1 MLSLYSPVIRYG
13 SLPGLLFGLVLLTGC
28 QSAPKAV
35 QTVPGLPAPVAMHEF
50 TIDTA
55 RNDVVGST
63 QIIKAK
69 DEDTLSDIARRFNVG
84 YEELA
89 SANPTVD
96 PWLPKAGTDVVI
108 PTRFVLP
115 DAPRSG
121 IVINLAAM
129 RLFYFPKVKPGE
141 PQTVIT
147 HPIGIG
153 RVEWRTPEGTT
164 KIVAKTE
171 APSWTPTPAI
181 RKEHAAD
188 GDPLP
193 AKVPPGPDNPMG
205 THALKLGWPEY
216 AIHGTN
222 KPPSIGLR
230 GSHGCLRLYP
240 EDIVRIYDQVPVG
253 TPVAVVNQPQ
263 LVGWLDNTLYMQTYP
278 ALEDDKRN
286 HSKLTTQILKAA
298 RNSKKAKLDAR
309 GQIVLNKDMVTELE
323 KNPRA
328 LAVPISVDGL
338 TLQQYL
344 TAAPRVENQLPIN
357 ATWDGDMS
365 QQLTAAEVMQGA
377 GR

>member
-1 MLSLYSPVIRYG
+1 MLNLISPVIRC
-13 SLPGLLFGLVLLTGC
+13 GLFVGAVALAGC
-28 QSAPKAV
+28 QSAPKTV
-35 QTVPGLPAPVAMHEF
+35 QSAPGLPAPRAMHEF
-50 TIDTA
+50 TIDPA
-55 RNDVVGST
+55 RDDVVGSA
-63 QIIKAK
+63 QVIKAK
-69 DEDTLSDIARRFNVG
+69 EEDTLSDIARRFNVG

-89 SANPTVD
+89 SANPSVD
-96 PWLPKAGTDVVI
+96 PWLPKAGTEIVI

-115 DAPRSG
+115 DAPRTG

-129 RLFYFPKVKPGE
+129 RLFYFPKTKPGE
-141 PQTVIT
+141 PQKVIT

-193 AKVPPGPDNPMG
+193 AKIPAGPDNPMG

-240 EDIVRIYDQVPVG
+240 EDIVQIYQEVPVG

-263 LVGWLDNTLYMQTYP
+263 LIGWLDNTLYMQTYP
-278 ALEDDKRN
+278 TLEDDKRN
-286 HSKLTTQILKAA
+286 HSKLTNQIIKNA
-298 RNSKKAKLDAR
+298 RNSKKAKLDHRA
-309 GQIVLNKDMVTELE
+309 QIVLNKTMVTELE

-328 LAVPISVDGL
+328 LAVPISVDAL

-344 TAAPRVENQLPIN
+344 AGAPRVENQLPIN

-365 QQLTAAEVMQGA
+365 QQLTAAEVMEGA
-377 GR
+377 AR